1 VQHHQES
8 LAEVV
13 AFVSALPKSGPFSQG
28 KAAAGG
34 TASHG
39 LIDMEVD
46 FDEAGGTLVALAKPD
61 GSDLANKDD
70 AGKIGHLV
78 KRILEGLGNG
88 RVLSPDRGG
97 VDDE

>member
-1 VQHHQES
+1 VQHHQEL
-8 LAEVV
+8 LADVV
-13 AFVSALPKSGPFSQG
+13 TFVSALPKSGPFSQG

-39 LIDMEVD
+39 LIDTEVD
-46 FDEAGGTLVALAKPD
+46 FDDAGGTLVSVAMPN

-78 KRILEGLGNG
+78 ERILDGMGSG
-88 RVLSPDRGG
+88 RVLSLDGDG
-97 VDDE
+97 MDE

>member
-8 LAEVV
+8 LADMV
-13 AFVSALPKSGPFSQG
+13 AFVSALPKSGPLSQG

-39 LIDMEVD
+39 LIDTEVD
-46 FDEAGGTLVALAKPD
+46 FDHAGGTPLSLAMPD
-61 GSDLANKDD
+61 GSDLADEDD

-78 KRILEGLGNG
+78 ERILEGLGNG
-88 RVLSPDRGG
+88 RVLSLDRGG
-97 VDDE
+97 LGQ